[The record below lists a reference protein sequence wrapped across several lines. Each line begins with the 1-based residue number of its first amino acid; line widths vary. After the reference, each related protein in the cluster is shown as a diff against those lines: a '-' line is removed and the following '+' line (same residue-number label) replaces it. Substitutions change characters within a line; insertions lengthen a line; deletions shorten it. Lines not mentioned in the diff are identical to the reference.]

1 MLLQEH
7 KQVTMALVKIQPK
20 LYYSLT
26 HKRTKQPQPS
36 PTKDIYACYI
46 DLLSHLSSLLVPK
59 PSTFLEAMLRQAIK
73 GEVIRRRG
81 IYADIQRRQLV
92 LYQAAEHIRK
102 AQQAL
107 EAYQRL
113 P

>member
-1 MLLQEH
+1 MP
-7 KQVTMALVKIQPK
+7 LVKIQPR

-36 PTKDIYACYI
+36 PTKDIYALYI

-81 IYADIQRRQLV
+81 IYADIQHRQLV

-107 EAYQRL
+107 EEYQRL